1 MQRLQLLFLLGVS
14 LPVLLSESRLGLAP
28 FSLQNSPH
36 FPGSPDIHI
45 DLPVFSFFWFLC
57 YSHTIPSPWLIL
69 ALTLGDVK

>member
-45 DLPVFSFFWFLC
+45 DLPVL
-57 YSHTIPSPWLIL
+57 
-69 ALTLGDVK
+69 